1 MSIGTTYQLIRV
13 EKQDGVGHLQLHRPE
28 RLNALSKDMLLEI
41 GSAMATFVQDDD
53 VRAIVLSGAG
63 RGFSSGFDLKDQMQR
78 RSGGRFWILI
88 SIRRCCFG
96 AARSRP

>member
-53 VRAIVLSGAG
+53 VCLT
-63 RGFSSGFDLKDQMQR
+63 Q
-78 RSGGRFWILI
+78 
-88 SIRRCCFG
+88 
-96 AARSRP
+96 ARSNRRLSLSARLQRTTSASACLRASTFASTRAAINRIGSPTS